1 MNRRT
6 LTTVAAGLIAIT
18 LCVLGITLPVPM
30 VALGPGPTYNTLGE
44 VDGTEVVKVDGLAVY
59 PTAGN
64 LNMTTVSVTDR
75 LTLFNVIG
83 YWAASDR
90 RVVPRDTVFPVSL
103 SDQQVQDRNH
113 EQFATS
119 EVNAESAALTELG
132 MPGNVTVVGLVADAP
147 AAATLKLGDE
157 LITVAGRPV
166 DSVEAVSTALVGSV
180 PGQTVPI
187 TYQRGD
193 AKLDGSIT
201 LTSTQGK
208 TQGILGI
215 IPAVVARGGGITF
228 GLGGV
233 GGPSAGLMFALSI
246 VDKLTPGELTGG
258 RFIAG
263 TGAIGPTGTVTP
275 IDGVPFKMRAARD
288 AGATVFLVPN
298 ENCAEAAS
306 TAPDG
311 LQLVRVHTLHEAKA
325 ALDGIRDGKTPESC
339 G

>member
-6 LTTVAAGLIAIT
+6 LITAAAGLLALT
-18 LCVLGITLPVPM
+18 LCVLGVTLPVPM
-30 VALGPGPTYNTLGE
+30 VALGPGPTYNTLGD
-44 VDGTEVVKVDGLAVY
+44 VDGTTVVKVDGLPVY
-59 PTAGN
+59 PTTGN

-90 RVVPRDTVFPVSL
+90 RVVPRESVFPVSL

-132 MPGNVTVVGLVADAP
+132 VPGNVTVTGLVPEAP
-147 AAATLKLGDE
+147 AAATLKVGDE
-157 LITVAGRPV
+157 VISVAGRPV
-166 DSVEAVSTALVGSV
+166 DSVEGVSAALAGTH
-180 PGQTVPI
+180 PGQTVLI
-187 TYQRGD
+187 TYQRGEAKVD
-193 AKLDGSIT
+193 ATIA
-201 LTSTQGK
+201 LTSSQGRA
-208 TQGILGI
+208 QGILGI
-215 IPAVVARGGGITF
+215 IPAVVARSGSITF

-275 IDGVPFKMRAARD
+275 IDGIPFKMRAARD

-298 ENCAEAAS
+298 DNCAEAAT
-306 TAPDG
+306 TAPEG
-311 LQLVRVHTLHEAKA
+311 LQLVRVRTLHEAKA
-325 ALDGIRDGKTPESC
+325 ALDGLREGKPPESC